1 VELASELSLVLCC
14 ASTGAVAAQ
23 AWVVVLMLHVYR
35 YFGLRLLLAVRL
47 QWLHTTPL
55 LAWLQVYAMI
65 A

>member
-1 VELASELSLVLCC
+1 MELAYELSPVLCC

-23 AWVVVLMLHVYR
+23 ARVVILMLHVYR

-47 QWLHTTPL
+47 QWLHATPL
-55 LAWLQVYAMI
+55 LAWLQVYALI